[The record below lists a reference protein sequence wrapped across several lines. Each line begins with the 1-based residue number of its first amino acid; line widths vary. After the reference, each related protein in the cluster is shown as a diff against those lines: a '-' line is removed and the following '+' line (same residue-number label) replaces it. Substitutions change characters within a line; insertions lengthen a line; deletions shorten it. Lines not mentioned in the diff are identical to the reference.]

1 MKKTTLLVILA
12 AILAGCASY
21 QTKYADEHMVTDTI
35 SVKSPKHSLI
45 LLGNLEGSQ
54 GFDMGEILSAQN
66 ALKKNLNKNTTVL
79 MLGNA
84 VGPVSTKNGK
94 TTKKFM
100 KEQISNYGDLL
111 KENIEDITFI
121 PGETEWEEGVDW
133 IEALSKEVDDVFGK
147 KTFLPKNGCPL
158 GSKQIGDNVMMISVD
173 SQWYLNDWDKFP
185 KMNDNCE
192 IRDREKFFTEFEGL
206 VKKNTDKVLIV
217 AVHHPVMSNGNKG
230 GQYSLGQNLTPLPIL
245 GSLKTAA
252 AKMGGFAE
260 DQLQNET
267 YRLFRKRLITLSR
280 FNDKVIFVSAHENNL
295 QHLFDDETHQILS
308 GSLVRSKPARL
319 KNNGFFSSGAKG
331 YAKIDF
337 YDRGEVLLHF
347 YDDSG
352 NPMYHRKIFEEEASI
367 QKQWVAKTFPSDTIA
382 SIYKPS
388 DTEKSGFH
396 KWFWGERYRTYYS
409 TAVSAPV
416 VDLDTLMGGVT
427 ILRKG
432 GGHQSKSLRLKSKN
446 GREYVMRALEKSA
459 EAYLQA
465 IVAKEEFIIG
475 RLKGTAPEKILKD
488 FYTGSHPYAPFV
500 VGVLADAIGI
510 YHTNPMLCYIP
521 KQPILGEY
529 NEEFGDKL
537 FMIEERVTDGHGE
550 EKSFGNANTVIGT
563 DDLVAKLASDEKYE
577 VDLDMYVRARLF
589 DMLMGDWDRHDDQW
603 RWAEFKG
610 NGKVVYR
617 PIPRDRDQVFSVMG
631 DGFLMGFATRAI
643 PSLQLMEGFAEE
655 IRSVKGFNSSPKTF
669 SLDMLLLPETTE
681 AQWIEQAKAIQNNIS
696 AVTID
701 KALKEFP
708 EEIRNDE
715 RTSWIKDALL
725 SRQKNLIETA
735 KEYYKV
741 INKISVVIGTD
752 KDDYFKIE
760 DVADGKTQITGFR
773 IKNNKRDD
781 KFFDKVYD
789 REITKE
795 IWIYGLDDKDE
806 FEVVG
811 GPKRGPKIRLIGGL
825 SNDIYDISDRNK
837 VFIYDYK
844 SKKNTF
850 KSKAGKKTL
859 TDDYDINSYNPYNLK
874 SDQGLL
880 LPSIGFN
887 PDEGIQLLATNTYT
901 HNGFIKEPFTS
912 RHSISAGF
920 YFATSGYD
928 ISYQGDFARFI
939 GKGALR
945 LEAGFTG
952 PNFTFNFFGFGNE
965 TPNFDD
971 DLDLDFNRV
980 KLETITFA
988 PSLVWTGRHGS
999 EFGIGTSFEWLK
1011 VEETENRFIE
1021 TFYNDNPEIDSEN
1034 SFLGV
1039 HGEYSYENLNS
1050 KSFPTLGLTFK
1061 VKSGY
1066 KWNVSNGDDDFGYL
1080 EPELVF
1086 YYPIVSSGALVFSSK
1101 LGGQVNFGNDFQFFQ
1116 GATIG
1121 AENGLR
1127 GYRFQRFTGKRS
1139 YFQSSDLR
1147 IVTGRVRTGVVPL
1160 YLGVYGGFDYGRV
1173 WVEND
1178 DSNIWNTSYGGGIF
1192 INGAGVITL
1201 NTGLFNS
1208 EDGSRFNFGFS
1219 VGF

>member
-1 MKKTTLLVILA
+1 MKKTTLLVIIA
-12 AILAGCASY
+12 SILVGCASY
-21 QTKYADEHMVTDTI
+21 KTKYKDEPVKDDMVPL
-35 SVKSPKHSLI
+35 KSPQHSLI
-45 LLGNLEGSQ
+45 VLGNLEGQQ
-54 GFDMGEILSAQN
+54 GFDMGEILSAQEI
-66 ALKKNLNKNTTVL
+66 LKKDLNKNTSVL
-79 MLGNA
+79 FLGNA
-84 VGPVSTKNGK
+84 FGPTPKKNGK
-94 TTKKFM
+94 TSKKFM
-100 KEQISNYGDLL
+100 KEQISNYEQLVN
-111 KENIEDITFI
+111 KNMEDVTFI
-121 PGETEWEEGVDW
+121 PGKTEWSAGVDW
-133 IEALSKEVDDVFGK
+133 IETLGKEVDEIFGK
-147 KTFLPKNGCPL
+147 KSYLPKNGCPL
-158 GSKQIGDNVMMISVD
+158 ATKQIGEYGVLISVD
-173 SQWYLNDWDKFP
+173 SQWFLNDWDKYP

-192 IRDREKFFTEFEGL
+192 IRDREKFFTEFESL

-252 AKMGGFAE
+252 SKMGGFSP
-260 DQLQNET
+260 DHLQNEM
-267 YRLFRKRLITLSR
+267 YRSFRKRLMTLSR
-280 FNDKVIFVSAHENNL
+280 FNEKVVFVSAHENNL
-295 QHLFDDETHQILS
+295 QHIFQDDIHQVVS
-308 GSLVRSKPARL
+308 GSMVQSKPARL
-319 KNNGFFSSGAKG
+319 AQNGFFSSGAKG

-337 YDRGEVLLHF
+337 YGKGEVILHF

-352 NPMYHRKIFEEEASI
+352 NPMYRRKIFKREEST
-367 QKQWVAKTFPSDTIA
+367 QSQWVTKTLPKDTIA
-382 SIYKPS
+382 SIYDPS
-388 DTEKSGFH
+388 DTQKSGFH
-396 KWFWGERYRTYYS
+396 KWFWGERYRNYYS
-409 TAVSAPV
+409 TSVSVPV
-416 VDLDTLMGGVT
+416 VDLDTLMGGIT

-432 GGHQSKSLRLKSKN
+432 GGHQSKSLRIKSKD

-459 EAYLQA
+459 DAYLQA
-465 IVAKEEFIIG
+465 IVSKEEFIIG
-475 RLKGTAPEKILKD
+475 RIKGTAPEKILKD

-500 VGVLADAIGI
+500 VGELADAIGI

-521 KQPILGEY
+521 KQKKLGDY
-529 NEEFGDKL
+529 NDEFGDKL

-550 EKSFGNANTVIGT
+550 EKSFGNANTILGT

-577 VDLDMYVRARLF
+577 VDLNMYVRARLF

-603 RWAEFKG
+603 RWAEFKE
-610 NGKVVYR
+610 NGKVIYR
-617 PIPRDRDQVFSVMG
+617 PIPRDRDQVFSIMG

-681 AQWIEQAKAIQNNIS
+681 KQWIEQALSIQNLIDEG
-696 AVTID
+696 TID
-701 KALKEFP
+701 KALGQFP

-715 RTSWIKDALL
+715 TTSWIKTALL
-725 SRQKNLIETA
+725 ARKKNLTETA
-735 KEYYKV
+735 KEYYRV

-760 DVADGKTQITGFR
+760 DIGEGKTQITGFR
-773 IKNNKRDD
+773 IKNKKKDD
-781 KFFDKVYD
+781 KFFDKIYD
-789 REITKE
+789 RSITKE
-795 IWIYGLDDKDE
+795 IWIYGLDDKDQ

-811 GPKRGPKIRLIGGL
+811 GQKRGPKIRLIGGL
-825 SNDIYDISDRNK
+825 NNDIYDISNRNK
-837 VFIYDYK
+837 VFVYDYK

-850 KSKAGKKTL
+850 KSKGGKKRL

-945 LEAGFTG
+945 LEASFTG
-952 PNFTFNFFGFGNE
+952 PNFTSNFFGFGNE

-980 KLETITFA
+980 KIETIAFA
-988 PSLVWTGRHGS
+988 PSVIWTGRQGS
-999 EFGIGTSFEWLK
+999 EFGIGTSFEWLT

-1021 TFYNDNPEIDSEN
+1021 TFYDNNPEIDNEN

-1039 HGEYSYENLNS
+1039 HSQYSYENLNS
-1050 KSFPTLGLTFK
+1050 KSFPTLGLAFK
-1061 VKSGY
+1061 IKSGY
-1066 KWNVSNGDDDFGYL
+1066 KWNVSNGDDDFGYV
-1080 EPELVF
+1080 EPELSF
-1086 YYPIVSSGALVFSSK
+1086 HYPVVASGAVVFSSK
-1101 LGGQVNFGNDFQFFQ
+1101 LGGRINFGNDFQFFQ
-1116 GATIG
+1116 GATLG

-1139 YFQSSDLR
+1139 YYQSSDLK
-1147 IVTGRVRTGVVPL
+1147 IIMGRVRTGVVPL
-1160 YLGVYGGFDYGRV
+1160 YLGTYGGFDYGRV
-1173 WVEND
+1173 WVAND
-1178 DSNIWNTSYGGGIF
+1178 DSNVWNTSFGGGIF
-1192 INGAGVITL
+1192 VNGAGVITL
-1201 NTGLFNS
+1201 NAGLFNS
-1208 EDGSRFNFGFS
+1208 DDGNRFNFGFS